1 MKSSKLPAAIL
12 GIGLACVAAYLN
24 VNGETSPLLWLGV
37 FFCWMSAL
45 D

>member
-1 MKSSKLPAAIL
+1 MKSNKLPAAIL

-37 FFCWMSAL
+37 FICL
-45 D
+45 ICTTD